1 MAKQAA
7 TKRAQQLHKS
17 LYQLQATGSAVWR
30 DMRRTN
36 RAFYAHVAAVYFW
49 WRQANSV
56 SGYLEAEY
64 AKLNRQF
71 KSRVKY
77 GINFSPLLVL
87 VWGNDNCSTADL
99 DRHSRALNSIDAE
112 FQSRPKY
119 YAKDGIAKL
128 AVFIERNHGIHG
140 LTGYGDSA
148 GDVDEEDELED
159 DTSTRP
165 AARAPAS
172 DSAKSAALL
181 AAAKAHY
188 AATQHTPAVPFSN
201 AIPVTDDDLAVIL
214 VKRSSTGYQLLG
226 ATNDTE
232 LVERAALV
240 NFRHSFSALPVSV
253 RTVIETLRTQCLPP
267 HILKIQR
274 ELVDKSHQKHDDGK
288 HKLSVRRLLYR
299 HATGDFVLSP
309 VRAHSGVVTR
319 AKPKQPVLE
328 AVDTDV
334 FLSSP
339 ARLLLERR
347 AIANYDFN
355 LYQAETVTHIARY
368 GSEDSASHMLRL
380 QNLADEY
387 DFLHLD
393 FWRYSAGESIPVP
406 QVDTDWLDK
415 MDWQHQLP
423 LSWFRHLSL
432 EVVDKWFDS
441 HARHIKREHQRVCH
455 VQLAKDAMT
464 LQFVQRK
471 GTFDVKRERQFPTP
485 TTGLVSLNLYFL
497 TKDLMPVLKA
507 IADFDIST
515 DIQLS
520 ATKHALFFSF
530 ETAAAD
536 YAIAVPT
543 TNEQGIRNTGAFTSY
558 QPTEAPPHPFDSDD
572 EPFDYEQ
579 EALLWQPRLDK
590 PK

>member
-1 MAKQAA
+1 MAKQTA

-17 LYQLQATGSAVWR
+17 LYQLQASGSAVWR
-30 DMRRTN
+30 DMRRSN
-36 RAFYAHVAAVYFW
+36 RAFYAHVAEVYFW
-49 WRQANSV
+49 WRQASTV
-56 SGYLEAEY
+56 SGYLETEY
-64 AKLNRQF
+64 AKLNRNF

-99 DRHSRALNSIDAE
+99 DKHSRALNSIDAE
-112 FQSRPKY
+112 FQSRPKH
-119 YAKDGIAKL
+119 YAKDGVAKM
-128 AVFIERNHGIHG
+128 AHFIEQNHGIHG
-140 LTGYGDSA
+140 LTGYGESTGKA
-148 GDVDEEDELED
+148 DEEDELD
-159 DTSTRP
+159 DDSRRP
-165 AARAPAS
+165 AARVPVS
-172 DSAKSAALL
+172 DSAKAAALL

-188 AATQHTPAVPFSN
+188 AGAQHTPAVPFSN

-214 VKRSSTGYQLLG
+214 VKRSSAGYQLLG

-240 NFRHSFSALPVSV
+240 NFRHSFSALPTSV

-267 HILKIQR
+267 HILKIQH
-274 ELVDKSHQKHDDGK
+274 ELVDKSNQKHSDGTP
-288 HKLSVRRLLYR
+288 KLSVRRLLYR
-299 HATGDFVLSP
+299 HSTGDFILSP
-309 VRAHSGVVTR
+309 VRAYSGVVTR

-328 AVDTDV
+328 EMDTDV
-334 FLSSP
+334 FLSSR

-355 LYQAETVTHIARY
+355 LYRAETVTHIARY
-368 GSEDSASHMLRL
+368 GSENSASHMLRL
-380 QNLADEY
+380 QNLADES

-393 FWRYSAGESIPVP
+393 FWNYILGESIPVP
-406 QVDTDWLDK
+406 QVDIDWLGK

-455 VQLAKDAMT
+455 VQLTKEAMT
-464 LQFVQRK
+464 LQFVRRNGAFEVQR
-471 GTFDVKRERQFPTP
+471 DRQFPTP
-485 TTGLVSLNLYFL
+485 TTGLVSMNLYCL

-515 DIQLS
+515 HIQLS
-520 ATKHALFFSF
+520 ATKHALFFNF

-543 TNEQGIRNTGAFTSY
+543 TNERGIRNTGAFTSY
-558 QPTEAPPHPFDSDD
+558 QPSEAPPHPFDSDD

-579 EALLWQPRLDK
+579 EALLWQPRLDN
-590 PK
+590 PQ